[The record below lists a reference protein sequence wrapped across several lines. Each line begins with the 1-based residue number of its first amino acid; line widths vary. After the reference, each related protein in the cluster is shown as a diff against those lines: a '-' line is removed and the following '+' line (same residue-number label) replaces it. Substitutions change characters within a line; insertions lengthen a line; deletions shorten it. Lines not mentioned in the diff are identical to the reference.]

1 MATDTPA
8 VPDDADH
15 PVLDSDLAAAISD
28 WLNQLELERG
38 HATATCA
45 AYARDVHQFLLILK
59 TRTGRPPRLD
69 DLAALSVR
77 DIRAFMA
84 RRRQQGV
91 SGRSLARTLSALRTF
106 YRWLESENILTNPA
120 IRQVT
125 MPKVPHSVPKPLTV
139 QDAAKTMGQ
148 TETDPSKAAVKDW
161 VDKRDTAVLLL
172 LYGAG
177 LRVSEALGLTRED
190 VTAAEHGVLR
200 IIGKGNKERAV
211 PVLPIIWDAILAYLS
226 VCPFDVDA
234 GEPIFR
240 GEKGRPLSAR
250 VVQLKMQRTREML
263 GLPDTATPHALRHS
277 FATHLLSSGADL
289 RQIQELLGHASLST
303 TQVYTEV
310 DRDHLLN
317 VYDAAHPRA

>member
-1 MATDTPA
+1 MPEHLSKQDQDHGHHTLGDPDLMSA
-8 VPDDADH
+8 V
-15 PVLDSDLAAAISD
+15 SN
-28 WLNQLELERG
+28 WLTHIELERG
-38 HATATCA
+38 HAKTTCA
-45 AYARDVHQFLLILK
+45 SYERDVRHFLTVLK
-59 TRTGRPPRLD
+59 SRLGQTPRLR
-69 DLAALSVR
+69 DLEALSVR

-106 YRWLESENILTNPA
+106 FRWLESENILANPA
-120 IRQVT
+120 IRHVT

-139 QDAAKTMGQ
+139 EDAAKTMGQ
-148 TETDPSKAAVKDW
+148 LPEGHAKDW
-161 VDKRDTAVLLL
+161 VEKRDTAVLLL

-177 LRVSEALGLTRED
+177 LRISEALGLTEQD
-190 VTAAEHGVLR
+190 VATAKHGVLR
-200 IIGKGNKERAV
+200 IVGKGNKERAV
-211 PVLPIIWDAILAYLS
+211 PILPVITDAITTYMSA
-226 VCPFDVDA
+226 CPFDVEKDQ
-234 GEPIFR
+234 PIFR
-240 GEKGRPLSAR
+240 GEKGRPLSPR
-250 VVQLKMQRTREML
+250 VVQLKMQRMRQML

-310 DRDHLLN
+310 DREHLLS

>member
-1 MATDTPA
+1 MSGPR
-8 VPDDADH
+8 DDAERQDASLLVGD
-15 PVLDSDLAAAISD
+15 PELMSAVSD
-28 WLNQLELERG
+28 WLTHLELERG
-38 HATATCA
+38 HAKTTCA
-45 AYARDVHQFLLILK
+45 SYERDVHQFLLILK
-59 TRTGRPPRLD
+59 SRLGRTPRLK
-69 DLAALSVR
+69 DLEVLSVR

-120 IRQVT
+120 IRHVT
-125 MPKVPHSVPKPLTV
+125 MPKIPHSVPKPLTV
-139 QDAAKTMGQ
+139 ADAAKTMGQ
-148 TETDPSKAAVKDW
+148 MPSDHPKNW
-161 VDKRDTAVLLL
+161 IDKRDTAVLLL

-177 LRVSEALGLTRED
+177 LRISEALGLKQED
-190 VTAAEHGVLR
+190 VATAKHGVLR
-200 IIGKGNKERAV
+200 IVGKGNKERAV
-211 PVLPIIWDAILAYLS
+211 PILPVITEAITTYLS
-226 VCPFDVDA
+226 ACPFEVDQ

-240 GEKGRPLSAR
+240 GEKGRALSPR
-250 VVQLKMQRTREML
+250 VVQLKMQRLRQQF
-263 GLPDTATPHALRHS
+263 GLPETATPHALRHS

-310 DRDHLLN
+310 DRDHLLS